1 MHQDK
6 PPENSLESL
15 SDESL
20 YVRKASH
27 WHGNWDRNLQIA
39 IVSQLAI

>member
-1 MHQDK
+1 MHQDW
-6 PPENSLESL
+6 PENSLESL

-20 YVRKASH
+20 YDRTASYCH
-27 WHGNWDRNLQIA
+27 ANWDRYLQIA